1 MGQVLILMRAIF
13 GTAFFILV
21 VLGAAILAVA
31 IDAWSQARADILVAN
46 AVADYELRRALDK
59 SLDNFCRKCIHL
71 MVVQA
76 LEEEQSRGL
85 R

>member
-1 MGQVLILMRAIF
+1 MDQVLILMRAIF

>member
-1 MGQVLILMRAIF
+1 MDQVLILMRAIF

-31 IDAWSQARADILVAN
+31 IDAWSQARADILIYN

-59 SLDNFCRKCIHL
+59 SLDNFCRKCIYL
-71 MVVQA
+71 MVQEH
-76 LEEEQSRGL
+76 EEEQSRGL

>member
-1 MGQVLILMRAIF
+1 MDQVLILMRAIF

-31 IDAWSQARADILVAN
+31 IDAWSQARADILIYN
-46 AVADYELRRALDK
+46 AVADYELRRVLDK
-59 SLDNFCRKCIHL
+59 SLDNFFRKCIHL
-71 MVVQA
+71 MVQEI
-76 LEEEQSRGL
+76 EEEQSRGL

>member
-1 MGQVLILMRAIF
+1 MDQVLIFA
-13 GTAFFILV
+13 GTFLGLV
-21 VLGAAILAVA
+21 AVFALAML
-31 IDAWSQARADILVAN
+31 IDIWSQARADILVAN

-71 MVVQA
+71 MAVQA